1 MTDLPSRYQQ
11 EPEGQFLERKSCF
24 NQRGRRPKPLPLR
37 NVAAEIAETL
47 VAFANADGG
56 ELVVGLDDD
65 GTASG
70 LPYSEKQL
78 AKLREMPAERITPPL
93 SARSELLVCKGQR
106 VLLFE
111 TGPSLITHRT
121 SGGKYLYRD
130 HDKNLPMDAERIAHA
145 KALKKQTLTEH
156 SFVPGAGM
164 ADLRE
169 DLVQRVADK
178 FRPGISPKEAL
189 IELRLAERQN
199 GDARLSF
206 AALLLFA
213 KDPERWH
220 EKAYVEYIRFRG
232 TEREHGAKLN
242 IVQRERISAPL
253 AEISEKV
260 AEKVRPHIGQRQ
272 VLHDLFFSETAEYPQ
287 FAWQEAVV
295 NAIAH
300 RDYGLRGTPV
310 EIHHYDD
317 RLEVVSPGGLVP
329 PITLEALRKA
339 AGGHA
344 SRNPL
349 IVRVLVIL
357 RLMREVGEGVLR
369 MFEAMEASG
378 LHRPQFAQEP
388 PGFLT
393 VSLRNAMVW
402 DEETRTWLAKF
413 KNLALSSNQ
422 LRLLVMARQRG
433 GKFTSSDYQELAR
446 IDIYA
451 ASQDIKDLIRKG
463 VVQSVKKGGRVYM
476 LGPEEPPVPKEFKSL
491 EPDLSTRGAL
501 TNQDLR
507 DIWRVDRQTALRRAK
522 RLVESDWL
530 VAEGVGKGRRYKS
543 GPRAQKYATPS

>member
-1 MTDLPSRYQQ
+1 MGAAFGAFVAGAPQGFVALGDELGVEGFGDDRRY
-11 EPEGQFLERKSCF
+11 L
-24 NQRGRRPKPLPLR
+24 RG
-37 NVAAEIAETL
+37 
-47 VAFANADGG
+47 ANADGG
-56 ELVVGLDDD
+56 ELIVGLDDN

-70 LPYSEKQL
+70 LPFSEKQL

-93 SARSELLVCKGQR
+93 SVRSEILICKNHG

-242 IVQRERISAPL
+242 IVQRERILAPL
-253 AEISEKV
+253 AELSEKV
-260 AEKVRPHIGQRQ
+260 TEKVRPHIGQRQ
-272 VLHDLFFSETAEYPQ
+272 VLHDLFFSETEEYPQ

-300 RDYGLRGTPV
+300 RDYGLRGTPI

-329 PITLEALRKA
+329 PVTIEALRKA

-402 DEETRTWLAKF
+402 DEQTRAWLAGF
-413 KNLALSSNQ
+413 KDKKLNQNQ
-422 LRLLVMARQRG
+422 LRLLAMARQQDNR
-433 GKFTSSDYQELAR
+433 FTSSQYQKLAE

-451 ASQDIKDLIRKG
+451 ASQDIKELIRKG
-463 VVQSVKKGGRVYM
+463 AVQLEKKGGRVYQ
-476 LGPEEPPVPKEFKSL
+476 LVQPGDVAEAAPPADFRELANELTAKGH
-491 EPDLSTRGAL
+491 LSNKDFRRMWGG
-501 TNQDLR
+501 
-507 DIWRVDRQTALRRAK
+507 DRQFVLRRV
-522 RLVESDWL
+522 RLLLESGWL
-530 VAEGVGKGRRYKS
+530 TARGVGRGRHYVA
-543 GPRAQKYATPS
+543 GPKAK